1 MATLRHK
8 VKRLDTAEP
17 GFVISTFYDG
27 PTTVK
32 KNHITKNFS
41 YCVSFKQYMMCQLKI
56 LMGSMKKKQTVE
68 QFGVEGT

>member
-1 MATLRHK
+1 MQMATLRHK

-32 KNHITKNFS
+32 KSHITKNFS
-41 YCVSFKQYMMCQLKI
+41 YCVSFKQYM
-56 LMGSMKKKQTVE
+56 TVPVTNSDGFHE
-68 QFGVEGT
+68 EKADS